1 MIIEKSISLP
11 ASVEKVWEKIEDL
24 EGIIKCMPG
33 VEDVKDLG
41 NNKWH
46 IVIKQK
52 IGFISATFDASMKLV
67 NWQPPTHLE
76 TETDAT
82 AKMGLGKAFQNQS
95 LDLVAVSENETLAK
109 YRAEVA
115 LSGKIG
121 TFGQR
126 MLSGK
131 VDQLSNDFAK
141 AFIDKLTG

>member
-11 ASVEKVWEKIEDL
+11 AKIEKVWQKIEDL

-33 VEDVKDLG
+33 VGDVEDLG
-41 NNKWH
+41 GNKWH

-52 IGFISATFDASMKLV
+52 VGFISATFDAKMEV
-67 NWQPPTHLE
+67 TNWLPPTHLE
-76 TETDAT
+76 TATDAT
-82 AKMGLGKAFQNQS
+82 AKMGLGKVFQNQS
-95 LDLVAVSENETLAK
+95 LDLVAVSANETLAK
-109 YRAEVA
+109 YRAEVI

-126 MLSGK
+126 ILGSK

-141 AFIDKLTG
+141 SFIDKLTG